1 MRLHPQIVPPV
12 LDKLERSVDL
22 YLDINYSH
30 VVGTILEDM
39 KILEKPILSFDT
51 TEHGNTGQ
59 LVFKKMKFQSWFK
72 RLKITEEM
80 EDS

>member
-1 MRLHPQIVPPV
+1 MGDKLIKLAVYDNVRLHPQIVPPV

-22 YLDINYSH
+22 YLDINYSY
-30 VVGTILEDM
+30 VVDTILEDM

-59 LVFKKMKFQSWFK
+59 LVFKKDEVSV
-72 RLKITEEM
+72 
-80 EDS
+80 